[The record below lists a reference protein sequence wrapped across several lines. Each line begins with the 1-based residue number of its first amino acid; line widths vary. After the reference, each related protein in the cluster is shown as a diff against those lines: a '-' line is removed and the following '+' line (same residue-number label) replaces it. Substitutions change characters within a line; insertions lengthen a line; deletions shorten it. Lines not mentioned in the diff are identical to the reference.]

1 MSEQEYIVSLKKN
14 VDFDAF
20 NAEMIA
26 LTGDGYIPKRK
37 VDIANL
43 RPGSQRNTHYWLNDK
58 EADILKNDERVY
70 GVEIRPDLRDDIEIG
85 LTATQTGDFTKTTS
99 DTGNFLNWGLRRM
112 VSATNPYVGTIVS
125 GGFDYTLSGAGVDVV
140 IPVSYTHLT
149 LPTICSV

>member
-70 GVEIRPDLRDDIEIG
+70 GCLLYTSPSPRDRG
-85 LTATQTGDFTKTTS
+85 
-99 DTGNFLNWGLRRM
+99 
-112 VSATNPYVGTIVS
+112 
-125 GGFDYTLSGAGVDVV
+125 
-140 IPVSYTHLT
+140 
-149 LPTICSV
+149 